1 MEYGW
6 SRALNLDG
14 ASGVEEVV
22 RRVREYVLKK
32 QVDGTLIDDTA
43 WIEGV
48 GWDQNK
54 WPGWKGGFPTYVCAD
69 PRCRDTPLTLQSA
82 G

>member
-32 QVDGTLIDDTA
+32 QADGALIDDTA

-54 WPGWKGGFPTYVCAD
+54 WPEWKGGFPTYVCAH
-69 PRCRDTPLTLQSA
+69 PRCSDTTLTRPSA

>member
-14 ASGVEEVV
+14 ADGVEEVV

-32 QVDGTLIDDTA
+32 QADGTTIDDTT

-54 WPGWKGGFPTYVCAD
+54 WPGWSGGFPTYVGSMLYISRISC
-69 PRCRDTPLTLQSA
+69 
-82 G
+82 

>member
-14 ASGVEEVV
+14 ATGVQDVIN
-22 RRVREYVLKK
+22 RVREYVLKK
-32 QVDGTLIDDTA
+32 EAENVLFDDTV

-54 WPGWKGGFPTYVCAD
+54 WPGWTGGFPTYVRVVFLANLV
-69 PRCRDTPLTLQSA
+69 LTMT
-82 G
+82 